1 MEEIFNE
8 QELMVN
14 VMIFL
19 LLFSIDDKD
28 TRGKRVRKK
37 IIRNIKFKLAEFR
50 NSNPTRYLELVN
62 KSSDL
67 LKEIGDEF
75 LKREDTV
82 SGIIPSSMID
92 LLYFKYPD
100 LVSKLNISLRD
111 KENLTKSY
119 RGTNLMWNTIKYTN
133 VMVERANDFLGI
145 ENPVWVDDEIAPK

>member
-14 VMIFL
+14 TMVFL
-19 LLFSIDDKD
+19 LIFSIDDKD
-28 TRGKRVRKK
+28 ARGKRVRKK
-37 IIRNIKFKLAEFR
+37 IVRNIKFKLAEFR

-62 KSSDL
+62 KSSEL

-82 SGIIPSSMID
+82 SGIVPSSMID

-119 RGTNLMWNTIKYTN
+119 QDAKLTWNTIKYTN

-145 ENPVWVDDEIAPK
+145 ENPIWVDEEMAS